1 MSKLFVVAT
10 PIGNLQDVSARALE
24 VLADVDVIAAE
35 DTRTAK
41 VLLNHYGIKTRLL
54 SYNEH
59 NHARRF
65 PDILAYL
72 ENGQDVALVSDAG
85 TPAISDPGVPLVA
98 AAREAG
104 HEVVAIPGPSAVVAA
119 LSIAGLP
126 TMSFTF
132 LGFLPRT
139 EGKLRSLLE
148 AAGKATLVAF
158 ESPER
163 LSKSLAVIAGALP
176 GRRIAVCRELT
187 KRFEEVFVGTA
198 AEALAHFSEPRG
210 EIVIVIEGTQDEPP
224 TDLDAAAAEVLQMRE
239 LGLSRQQATAL
250 LTSRFGIGRREAYDL
265 WLKSEGVD
273 DEFA

>member
-1 MSKLFVVAT
+1 
-10 PIGNLQDVSARALE
+10 
-24 VLADVDVIAAE
+24 VLDDVDVIAAE

-72 ENGQDVALVSDAG
+72 DNGNDAALVSDAG
-85 TPAISDPGVPLVA
+85 TPAISDPGVALVA
-98 AAREAG
+98 AVREAG
-104 HEVVAIPGPSAVVAA
+104 HEVVAVPGPSAVIAA

-126 TMSFTF
+126 TTSFTF
-132 LGFLPRT
+132 AGFLPRT
-139 EGKLRSLLE
+139 EGKLRSLLASMNE
-148 AAGKATLVAF
+148 ATLVVY

-163 LSKSLAVIAGALP
+163 LAKSLAVIADTLP
-176 GRRIAVCRELT
+176 DRRLAVCRELT

-198 AEALAHFSEPRG
+198 SEALAHFQEPRG
-210 EIVIVIEGTQDEPP
+210 EIVILIEGESTAAT
-224 TDLDAAAAEVLQMRE
+224 TDLDAAAAEAAQMRE

-250 LTSRFGIGRREAYDL
+250 LTSRHGIGRREAYEL
-265 WLKSEGVD
+265 WLQSEKT
-273 DEFA
+273 

>member
-10 PIGNLQDVSARALE
+10 PIGNLQDISARALQ
-24 VLADVDVIAAE
+24 VLTDVNVVAAE

-72 ENGQDVALVSDAG
+72 DNGEDAALVSDAG
-85 TPAISDPGVPLVA
+85 TPAISDPGVALVA
-98 AAREAG
+98 GVREAG
-104 HEVVAIPGPSAVVAA
+104 HEVVAVPGPSAVIAA

-126 TMSFTF
+126 TTSFTF
-132 LGFLPRT
+132 TGFLPRT
-139 EGKLRSLLE
+139 EGKLRGLL
-148 AAGKATLVAF
+148 ATMTDATLVVY

-163 LSKSLAVIAGALP
+163 LTKSLAIMADALP
-176 GRRIAVCRELT
+176 GRRLAVCRELT

-198 AEALAHFSEPRG
+198 SEALAHFKEPRG
-210 EIVIVIEGTQDEPP
+210 EIVILIEGEPVEAT
-224 TDLDAAAAEVLQMRE
+224 TDLDGAAAEATQMRE
-239 LGLSRQQATAL
+239 LGLSRPQATAL
-250 LTSRFGIGRREAYDL
+250 LTSRYRIGRREAYDL
-265 WLKSEGVD
+265 WLQSEK
-273 DEFA
+273 A

>member
-1 MSKLFVVAT
+1 MPKLFVVAT
-10 PIGNLQDVSARALE
+10 PIGNLQDISARALQ
-24 VLADVDVIAAE
+24 VLGDVNVIAAE

-54 SYNEH
+54 SYNGH

-72 ENGQDVALVSDAG
+72 ENGEDVALVSDAG
-85 TPAISDPGVPLVA
+85 TPAISDPGVPLVE

-104 HEVVAIPGPSAVVAA
+104 HEVVAVPGPSAVIAA

-126 TMSFTF
+126 TTSFTF
-132 LGFLPRT
+132 TGFLPRT
-139 EGKLRSLLE
+139 EGRLRALLE
-148 AAGKATLVAF
+148 SAGEATLVAF

-163 LSKSLAVIAGALP
+163 LAKSLATIADTLP
-176 GRRIAVCRELT
+176 DRRLAVCRELT

-198 AEALAHFSEPRG
+198 AEALEHFTEVRG
-210 EIVIVIEGTQDEPP
+210 EIVIVIEGSQEEAP
-224 TDLDAAAAEVLQMRE
+224 TDLDAAAAEALQMRE

-265 WLKSEGVD
+265 WLQSEK
-273 DEFA
+273 